1 MFLNCS
7 TTAEADIVVC
17 SGAQY
22 VKREV
27 LGPTSLL
34 FWTYL
39 VLYVALVLA
48 AGKLYFPELELGVTR
63 LLVYYSL

>member
-7 TTAEADIVVC
+7 ITTEADVIVC
-17 SGAQY
+17 NGANY

-27 LGPTSLL
+27 LGPTSPL

-39 VLYVALVLA
+39 ALYAALVLA
-48 AGKLYFPELELGVTR
+48 AGKPGPEVGINSNCNLM
-63 LLVYYSL
+63 